1 MRSAFLRWIL
11 RILSAALVLWGTTA
25 TSQLTPVLLYS
36 GNVGLF
42 VWDTDSTRVAL
53 SMQIVNGGRSPAQD
67 VRVNAVN
74 VTAGNYL
81 GPATLPI
88 TLGVIDP
95 GHDAIMDLL
104 VRVPASNGTRYVL
117 TISGTYRNAGQLYGY
132 SINRA
137 ISPAPPPTTFPVTTG
152 TAVVQNPNAI
162 AYPPSP
168 PKIAFGP
175 NAETPM
181 LIPIGPPR
189 QVFPPTPTSTS
200 IGPPS
205 GGTSPGGA
213 SVQIPVNTPMTGSN
227 GLIPPDPNAAAQGGT
242 NGVVLAT
249 YNASRS
255 GTPGGISYSTNG
267 GATFTD
273 VNLSDPQPGNP
284 ARTSF
289 FPQSDGGLCC
299 DQVVVYLPQQN
310 LFVWLLQYNPV
321 VACATNCLPAPG
333 PTSTYNITQASRL
346 RIAWATPAAIAAD
359 FWNAWRYADQTGTN
373 VAGVSSGLGIANNEW
388 LDYPDLAWSN
398 TFLYVGID
406 HGFPTPGQV
415 YTGRR
420 IVARLSLAD
429 IANPGA
435 GVVNYAW
442 TELTGSSGLNKTHFV
457 QGAPGRMVVGSLDS
471 SSRLRIFTWLDSSN
485 TLAAPSTVNITQI
498 TQGAS
503 YTSVAPDGI
512 DWLAVSFPGNITGG
526 AYVFVPANPGGGIF
540 GPPTPERNLYT
551 FAFDAGQNGP
561 GRPRAFV
568 RLQTVSATATGY
580 DAFAEY
586 DIWHPDYAYAMA
598 ALGSSDQE
606 MGITLAVG
614 GGTLGYPQE
623 AVGFRNDFVVYQI
636 TNSNATQVSR
646 FGDYFSNRLVPSNTV
661 RFGTEVYD
669 VRLNA
674 VPPGGTAT
682 CAAVGCAANMR
693 YVEYQRP
700 PFVGPR

>member
-1 MRSAFLRWIL
+1 MHAAFVRWMS
-11 RILSAALVLWGTTA
+11 RILSVSFLLWGTAA
-25 TSQLTPVLLYS
+25 TSQAVPVLLYS
-36 GNVGLF
+36 GNAGLAL
-42 VWDTDSTRVAL
+42 WDTDSTRVAV
-53 SMQIVNGGRSPAQD
+53 SVQIVNGGREPAQD
-67 VRVNAVN
+67 VRVSS
-74 VTAGNYL
+74 VTLSAGTYL
-81 GPATLPI
+81 GPAALPI
-88 TLGVIDP
+88 DLGTIVPSKDVVL
-95 GHDAIMDLL
+95 DLL
-104 VRVPASNGTRYVL
+104 LSVPASNGERYMV
-117 TISGTYRNAGQLYGY
+117 TISGTYRHAGRSHGY

-137 ISPAPPPTTFPVTTG
+137 IRPAPSPTTFESTPG
-152 TAVVQNPNAI
+152 TAVVQDPNAVSF
-162 AYPPSP
+162 PPSP
-168 PKIAFGP
+168 PKITFGP

-189 QVFPPTPTSTS
+189 QVFPPTPTSTAL
-200 IGPPS
+200 
-205 GGTSPGGA
+205 GTSAGGA

-249 YNASRS
+249 YNASSS

-299 DQVVVYLPQQN
+299 DQVVVYLAQQN
-310 LFVWLLQYNPV
+310 LFVWALQYNPV
-321 VACATNCLPAPG
+321 VVCATNCLPAPG
-333 PTSTYNITQASRL
+333 PTSTFSISQAPRL

-359 FWNAWRYADQTGTN
+359 FWNAWRYADLTGTN

-388 LDYPDLAWSN
+388 LDYPDLAWSRD
-398 TFLYVGID
+398 FLYVGID

-415 YTGRR
+415 YIGRR

-429 IANPGA
+429 IANPAA
-435 GVVNYAW
+435 GVINYGFA
-442 TELTGSSGLNKTHFV
+442 ELTGSSGLNKTHFV

-471 SSRLRIFTWLDSSN
+471 SSQLRIFTWLDSSN
-485 TLAAPSTVNITQI
+485 SITASTVGITQI

-503 YTSVAPDGI
+503 YTSVAPDGV
-512 DWLAVSFPGNITGG
+512 DWLAVSFPGNITG
-526 AYVFVPANPGGGIF
+526 AAFIFVPANPGGGIF

-551 FAFDAGQNGP
+551 FAFDAGQNSP

-568 RLQTVSATATGY
+568 RLQTVNASATGY

-586 DIWHPDYAYAMA
+586 DVWHPDYAYAMA
-598 ALGSSDQE
+598 ALGSSGEE
-606 MGITLAVG
+606 MGMTLAVG

-623 AVGFRNDFVVYQI
+623 AVGFRNDFVVFQV
-636 TNSNATQVSR
+636 TNSDATQISR
-646 FGDYFSNRLVPSNTV
+646 FGDYFSNRLVASDTV

-700 PFVGPR
+700 PFVGPK